1 MEISKYDW
9 KLFRE
14 KLPNWQE
21 SCMARLNQKYIEIL
35 TGDGK
40 PSDKFWSLEKC
51 IRQDK
56 RSPDVIIQMR
66 KQDLTIN
73 LISLIN
79 DGVIA
84 LHDIEEFSDTVKE
97 TVRHFCNTDE

>member
-21 SCMARLNQKYIEIL
+21 SYMARLNQEYMEIL
-35 TGDGK
+35 TGDGN
-40 PSDKFWSLEKC
+40 PSDKFWSLEKR

-56 RSPDVIIQMR
+56 QSPGVIIQMR

-79 DGVIA
+79 DDVIS
-84 LHDIEEFSDTVKE
+84 LPDIEEFSDTVKE
-97 TVRHFCNTDE
+97 TVRNFCGTDG